1 MRSNRKQKGNTST
14 SILLAPIKWVGAN
27 ILLPFLPIAVKMVVN
42 CFSTASA
49 TVWDPNDLLYYNFFI
64 CILLLDLL
72 KKKDTIFSYV
82 VSGIGYLICIIDIL
96 MIGFIATG
104 QENFMRIQGFAIAV
118 AIICA
123 CFGSIYVLV
132 QGMLDSEKEC
142 ENNG

>member
-1 MRSNRKQKGNTST
+1 MGSNRKKKGNAAS

-42 CFSTASA
+42 WFSTA
-49 TVWDPNDLLYYNFFI
+49 TTKVWDPNDLLYYNFFI

-82 VSGIGYLICIIDIL
+82 VSGIGYFICIVDIL

-104 QENFMRIQGFAIAV
+104 QENFIRTQSFAV
-118 AIICA
+118 AVAVLCA

-132 QGMLDSEKEC
+132 QGMLISEKEC
-142 ENNG
+142 ENDE